1 VTEVTRPVATRSELG
16 LVGGALILCLL
27 GGLLVSGCSGG
38 DRDAHVALSAGDAIE
53 YVQTLELTGVLVD
66 GEEQPDIR
74 VAQNVTLRCLREVAE
89 GAWRVGIEYGR
100 ARVWVGDLDGAP
112 ALDTTDRGY
121 AAVTEVFEDP
131 ESDIAVE
138 FAAFWAVSTGT
149 ASSCVIDTHAFM
161 AEPTIDPRIA
171 QRMDDNRADDVGSA
185 LLEHLLSDP
194 ALFFVRLAH
203 GDGPWTAR
211 LEFVAALWGPG
222 VKVETQTAVLAR
234 DDASITFDLSG
245 KPVLL
250 LAWGDAGRAQRG
262 ASEDEDEMLM
272 RAAHLSRLRLEAASF
287 AGNASLAWDD
297 GLPNTLEWSL
307 AIDIRDSAD
316 PAWRETAELR
326 CTIERLPP
334 K

>member
-1 VTEVTRPVATRSELG
+1 MSRRVVPLSL
-16 LVGGALILCLL
+16 LVL
-27 GGLLVSGCSGG
+27 GGLVVSACSGG

-66 GEEQPDIR
+66 GEEQPEIR
-74 VAQNVTLRCLREVAE
+74 VAQNVRLRCLREVAD
-89 GAWRVGIEYGR
+89 GAWHVGIEYGR
-100 ARVWVGDLDGAP
+100 ARVWVGGLDGAP

-121 AAVTEVFEDP
+121 AAVTEVLEDP

-149 ASSCVIDTHAFM
+149 AASCIVDTHGFVAD
-161 AEPTIDPRIA
+161 PTIDPRIA
-171 QRMDDNRADDVGSA
+171 ERVDDNRAEDVGSA

-194 ALFFVRLAH
+194 ALFFVPLAH
-203 GDGPWTAR
+203 GDGPWKSDV
-211 LEFVAALWGPG
+211 EFVAALWGPG

-234 DDASITFDLSG
+234 DGASITFDVSG

-250 LAWGDAGRAQRG
+250 RAWGAAGRAQRA
-262 ASEDEDEMLM
+262 ASEDEVLT
-272 RAAHLSRLRLEAASF
+272 RATRLSRLRLEAASF

-297 GLPNTLEWSL
+297 GLPNTLEWTL
-307 AIDIRDSAD
+307 EIDVRDAAD